1 MKKNFL
7 KYIFIIVAVISFIIF
22 YLSIFGLETE
32 KFNSQIKNKI
42 NQTDKNFEVELKK
55 IRLTLSPLTF
65 KVNAKT
71 IAPKIFYKKKLIQLE
86 YIETQISIISLI
98 KNQIIS
104 SKLKLSTRSIL
115 LKDLV
120 TFFRGIT
127 NRPELFILERA
138 VKNGQI
144 IVNLD
149 LNFDETGKIKDDYK
163 IKAIL
168 KDGKI
173 GLLKK
178 YNFEK
183 INFSLN
189 IHNNIFNFKDLN
201 FTNSKSLFYS
211 KNIKIL
217 QNEKDFFIEGQINNK
232 DLILNEKLLKLF
244 KIDIKD
250 IGFLNTNFNSNNKFS
265 FSIDKKFKLKNLVLN
280 SDIQVNESEY
290 KTSKSLDNYL
300 EIKDNTIKFKNHKI
314 KSNFKN
320 NKFTINGSG
329 KIKLQEIFEDINYS
343 IDSDDKDFKFNSKL
357 LLSELN
363 FNSQEYLK
371 NFITNLDKTTT
382 LKDQKIEINL
392 DKKKLLINGQG
403 KIKFNNDFEDI
414 KFKVLKIKNKFNFNT
429 ELDLDNTPF
438 KINFLNFVKNDK
450 SKTRIRFAGSYEP
463 ENSLDFED
471 ISIINENNRLIFKDI
486 FLNKN
491 NLIEKVDEVKL
502 EFLDNQNKKNNIL
515 LKKIK
520 QNKYQITG
528 SSFNAEKLIDSLLV
542 SKKDNNLKF
551 FQNDIEISLNLK
563 EIYLDNLYLVNDLNG
578 NLDIKNNE
586 IYTANISGD
595 FDNVNNLK
603 FTVNTNDVGE
613 KITTLFSSKAKPLV
627 ERYKFIKG
635 FEDNEEGYLDFYSS
649 KKNGISNS
657 KLIIDNFK
665 VKEIPVLAKL
675 LALASLQGI
684 ADLLTGEGIRFTDF
698 EMNFT
703 NKNKLMKIQELYA
716 IGPAISI
723 LIEGYLEE
731 DNLISLRGTLVPATT
746 INRSIASIPLIGDL
760 LIGKKAG
767 EGVFGVSFKVKG
779 PSKNLETTVNP
790 IKTLTP
796 RFITRT
802 LEKIKK
808 N

>member
-7 KYIFIIVAVISFIIF
+7 KYIFIIFAVISFLIF

-232 DLILNEKLLKLF
+232 DLILNEELLKLF

-471 ISIINENNRLIFKDI
+471 ISIINENNRLILKNI

-563 EIYLDNLYLVNDLNG
+563 EIYLDNLYLVNALNG
-578 NLDIKNNE
+578 YVDIKNNE
-586 IYTANISGD
+586 IYAANISGD

-603 FTVNTNDVGE
+603 FIVNTNDAGE
-613 KITTLFSSKAKPLV
+613 KITTLFSSRAKPFV
-627 ERYKFIKG
+627 KKYKFIKG
-635 FEDNEEGYLDFYSS
+635 FEDSDEGYLDFYSS
-649 KKNGISNS
+649 KQDGISNS

-723 LIEGYLEE
+723 LIDGYIEE
-731 DNLISLRGTLVPATT
+731 DNIISLRGTLVPATT